1 MNLKPLVFVFASI
14 VVIGVAGFAKAGNDY
29 LANPNPETVL
39 SLTSAQLALS
49 PAQQDKLRPLLK
61 RAAALRADIRSQA
74 EPMRAASRVE
84 LNRPDA
90 NLRALRGERQALVT
104 REFEA
109 LNAVRNQLLTFY
121 EDELNSDQQAKARQ
135 LLLKRMNRFDQMRE
149 RLMAVSDAGAFAP

>member
-1 MNLKPLVFVFASI
+1 MNLKPLLFASI
-14 VVIGVAGFAKAGNDY
+14 VIIGAAGFAKAGSDY

-61 RAAALRADIRSQA
+61 RAAALRAEIRSQA
-74 EPMRAASRVE
+74 KAMRTASRVE

-90 NLRALRGERQALVT
+90 NLRALSGERQALVS

-109 LNAVRNQLLTFY
+109 LDVVRNQLLTFY
-121 EDELNSDQQAKARQ
+121 EDELNADQQAKARQ
-135 LLLKRMNRFDQMRE
+135 LLLKRLNRFDRMRE
-149 RLMAVSDAGAFAP
+149 RLMAVSDAGAFPP